1 MRSVPTAREMSGKRI
16 AGLRQY
22 IALVKAWRL
31 LEMHG
36 CDISVHPVA
45 GLYYG
50 TCNLA
55 VLFFC
60 LFISCACVMP
70 AAAARKRSP
79 RFIELEVFSYYD

>member
-1 MRSVPTAREMSGKRI
+1 MRSVSTAREMSGKRI

-55 VLFFC
+55 VLFFLPFYLLRMRHAGC
-60 LFISCACVMP
+60 SSEKTQP
-70 AAAARKRSP
+70 A
-79 RFIELEVFSYYD
+79 FH